1 MTLSARVFLQLLA
14 VAVLGMPFDA
24 GTQQAQRSARLGIL
38 YSGSP
43 ATSSPATDAFLK
55 RLAVL
60 GWVEG
65 KNLVVARRYAEHPDR
80 FPALAAEL
88 VAQKVSVIL
97 TPGPLP
103 TRAAVAATRSVPIV
117 MVAFTDPVA
126 AGLVASLARP
136 GENLTGLTV
145 AHPGQYTG
153 KRLELLKQAIPGLGQ
168 VVALWDASLTPPAR
182 EWTEVLDREART
194 LGLRLEHATVRNA
207 AEIDAAFGSARAR
220 GVGAVLVMETPLFS
234 INASLIAESCV
245 KHRLPAMTLF
255 SQAVERGALVSYGPN
270 LIDLF
275 LRAAEQVDRILRGES
290 PASIPIEQPSTFDL
304 VINLKTAK
312 AIGITIPPAFLLRAN
327 KVIE

>member
-24 GTQQAQRSARLGIL
+24 QTQQAQRSARLGIL
-38 YSGSP
+38 YAGS
-43 ATSSPATDAFLK
+43 AAASSPVTDAFLK

-65 KNLVVARRYAEHPDR
+65 KNLIVARRYAEQPDR
-80 FPALAAEL
+80 LPALAAEL
-88 VAQKVSVIL
+88 VAQKMSVIL

-168 VVALWDASLTPPAR
+168 VVALWEASLTPPR
-182 EWTEVLDREART
+182 EGTEVLDREART

-234 INASLIAESCV
+234 NNASLIADSGV

-275 LRAAEQVDRILRGES
+275 LRAAVQVDRILRGES
-290 PASIPIEQPSTFDL
+290 PASIPVEQPSTFDL

-312 AIGITIPPAFLLRAN
+312 AIGITIPPSFLLRAN